1 MTIGIIMIKVCF
13 IRGKYLNNFEGQN
26 YLFNR
31 KDIQFTAVSSLFPL
45 HRRFPFPVQ
54 KLTSP
59 VDLPFFNRGIKY
71 LGNRILGDSHML
83 FGLDEL
89 SNKFD
94 VFHTADPH
102 YYYSYQ
108 LAKLRKKNLIKNL
121 IVTSWETIPFNNES
135 LERKKEIKYFT
146 ITWTD
151 HFICYTEKAK
161 SVLIKEGVRPDKIS
175 VVHLGVDLN
184 KFYPAVKDKKSKSK
198 KITLLFVGRLVKE
211 KGIVDLYEAFKNL
224 KSQISNLKSK
234 TKILKLK
241 IVGDGS
247 LRDYLQN
254 QIRLDNFI
262 NEITIEKQ
270 NYEDIPEV
278 YQESD
283 ILVLPSKRSKSWEEQ
298 YAMVLVEAM
307 ASGLPI
313 VAYDTGAISEVAG
326 EAGILIPEGNI
337 EKLATTIK
345 QLIEVDSLRAKLGK
359 MGRKRAEMMFDAS
372 KSAKKI
378 TEIYRRIV

>member
-1 MTIGIIMIKVCF
+1 MIKVCF

-108 LAKLRKKNLIKNL
+108 LAKLRKKNLIKTL
-121 IVTSWETIPFNNES
+121 IATSWETIPFNNES
-135 LERKKEIKYFT
+135 IGKKKLIKHFSLKHIDY
-146 ITWTD
+146 
-151 HFICYTEKAK
+151 FICHTEKAK
-161 SVLIKEGVRPDKIS
+161 KTLIAEGVNGRKIEL
-175 VVHLGVDLN
+175 VRLGVDLTRFKPNFVNN
-184 KFYPAVKDKKSKSK
+184 KN
-198 KITLLFVGRLVKE
+198 ITILFVGRLVEE
-211 KGIVDLYEAFKNL
+211 KGILDLYEAYKNI
-224 KSQISNLKSK
+224 KYQISNLKSLPRWQAGK
-234 TKILKLK
+234 TKILKLR
-241 IVGDGS
+241 IVGDGP
-247 LRDYLQN
+247 LRDYL
-254 QIRLDNFI
+254 LDHIELDKLIDNV
-262 NEITIEKQ
+262 TIEQKD
-270 NYEDIPEV
+270 YEEMPKVYEEADIF
-278 YQESD
+278 
-283 ILVLPSKRSKSWEEQ
+283 VLPSKRTNTWEEQ
-298 YAMVLVEAM
+298 YGMVLVEAM

-313 VAYDTGAISEVAG
+313 IAYNTGV
-326 EAGILIPEGNI
+326 IPEIVGSAGV
-337 EKLATTIK
+337 LIK
-345 QLIEVDSLRAKLGK
+345 EGDRKNLFTSIKHLINVGEHRDKLGK
-359 MGRKRAEMMFDAS
+359 MGRKRAEKEFDAKKTANKIKDIYI
-372 KSAKKI
+372 KSLI
-378 TEIYRRIV
+378 